1 MVAAQDDPRVK
12 PHVRAA
18 AQEVAQTFGVQDI
31 QGYSYRDIAGTN
43 TLSDHAKGLA
53 IDVMGAVKGQQVA
66 NWAVQNA
73 ARLSITYVIWNR
85 QYWDAKQGWVKYTGV
100 NPHTDHVHISFA
112 AEPGSGAGGA
122 QNIAGL
128 PTPGNVGCLSML
140 SGIGLLIMAL
150 KGKVK

>member
-1 MVAAQDDPRVK
+1 MAVWDDTRVK

-18 AQEVAQTFGVQDI
+18 AKEISQTFGVTDI
-31 QGYSYRDIAGTN
+31 GGYSYRDIAGTN

-53 IDVMGAVKGQQVA
+53 LDVMGAVKGQQIA

-85 QYWDAKQGWVKYTGV
+85 QYWDAKGGWVPYKGV
-100 NPHTDHVHISFA
+100 NPHTDHVHISFSPQ
-112 AEPGSGAGGA
+112 PGDGSQSFAPGEM
-122 QNIAGL
+122 
-128 PTPGNVGCLSML
+128 PSSGNVGCLSML
-140 SGIGLLIMAL
+140 SGIGLLILAL